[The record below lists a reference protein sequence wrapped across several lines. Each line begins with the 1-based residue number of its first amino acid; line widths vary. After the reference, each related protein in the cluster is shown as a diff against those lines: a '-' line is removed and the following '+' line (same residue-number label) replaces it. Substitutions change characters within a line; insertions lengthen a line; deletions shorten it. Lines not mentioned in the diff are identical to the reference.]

1 MQEQDDHQTLPP
13 PQQPSPPPTPQDQQ
27 VGQAV
32 TQQDNTT
39 QTNQQSAAQGPS
51 DVVVTPQAAHDSDL
65 IEKDWV
71 NKTKDVVEKN
81 KQDPHRLNQEIAK
94 LRADYMKKRYN
105 LSIKVSEE

>member
-1 MQEQDDHQTLPP
+1 MQSNIARSSLQ
-13 PQQPSPPPTPQDQQ
+13 STPQ
-27 VGQAV
+27 A
-32 TQQDNTT
+32 
-39 QTNQQSAAQGPS
+39 S
-51 DVVVTPQAAHDSDL
+51 DEIVVTPETAHDSDL

-105 LSIKVSEE
+105 LSIKVSED